1 MASITDRT
9 RNDVWRTLCDLE
21 WNGRYYDALADQYQ
35 FRYLALRFGILGS
48 VPVEGA
54 ILYFAVSYPWLF
66 IAALVV
72 GVVLGVLTVWDAVS
86 NYAEKAAIIRLT
98 AFACDDLKR
107 DSETLWRQVETTRI
121 TNDEAE
127 AAHESITERWARA
140 TQRVQSGTHHRLN
153 VKAYQDANQDIRN
166 RYAV

>member
-86 NYAEKAAIIRLT
+86 NYAETGGNHPADGVRL
-98 AFACDDLKR
+98 R
-107 DSETLWRQVETTRI
+107 RPETRLGDPV
-121 TNDEAE
+121 
-127 AAHESITERWARA
+127 A
-140 TQRVQSGTHHRLN
+140 TG
-153 VKAYQDANQDIRN
+153 
-166 RYAV
+166 